1 VKKLTACH
9 LSGAIQRDSSLAE
22 IVHTPLASDFV
33 RLPFGLHTHISG
45 SIYFWTWGNIKIR
58 EPLNLDV
65 NVPTD
70 TDWMRQ
76 ALNEAAQ
83 VNSDV
88 PVGAIIVMAGKII
101 GRGHN
106 LREMTGDPTA
116 HAEIIAIRQAA
127 TNLKSWRL
135 TGAEL
140 YTTLEPC
147 PMCAEALLQAR
158 VSRLVFGA
166 YDPRSG
172 AAGSAFNL
180 FTQGRTYPLPEILGG
195 ICEDEC
201 QKLLLQFFRETT
213 NR

>member
-1 VKKLTACH
+1 M
-9 LSGAIQRDSSLAE
+9 
-22 IVHTPLASDFV
+22 
-33 RLPFGLHTHISG
+33 
-45 SIYFWTWGNIKIR
+45 
-58 EPLNLDV
+58 DV
-65 NVPTD
+65 EVPTD
-70 TDWMRQ
+70 REWMRE
-76 ALNEAAQ
+76 ALIEAEK

-88 PVGAIIVMAGKII
+88 PVGAVVVMAGKII

-106 LREMTGDPTA
+106 LREKTGDPTA
-116 HAEIIAIRQAA
+116 HAEIVAIREAA
-127 TNLKSWRL
+127 GSLKSWRL
-135 TGAEL
+135 TGTEL

-180 FTQGRTYPLPEILGG
+180 FTKGRIYPLPEILGG

-201 QKLLLQFFRETT
+201 QKLLVEFFRQAGD
-213 NR
+213 R